1 MIPSIREIEAR
12 MEEHGYVSDQAIAT
26 SIFLL
31 MELKKPILIEG
42 HAGVGKTEIAKVL
55 AKILGTELI
64 RLQCYEGLDVS
75 TALYEWNYQKQVL
88 RMRLEDGT
96 PHSVEEKEQI
106 IFSPQFLLKRPL
118 LSAITNPD
126 RSAVL
131 LIDEI
136 DRADE
141 EFEAFLLEVLS
152 DFQVSI
158 PELGTIK
165 ATHIPYVI
173 LTSNRTR
180 ELSDALRRRCQYL
193 WIDYPSFEKELS
205 IVEMRVPGINPRL
218 ARQITAFMQRIR
230 TKKLMKKP
238 GVSETLDWAAS
249 LLLLHRDCLDR
260 EAVEAT
266 LGCIFKDIHDL
277 QRVTKDDFHEVIA
290 EVEAIQHVP

>member
-1 MIPSIREIEAR
+1 MVPRIKEIEEK
-12 MEEHGYVSDQAIAT
+12 MQQYGYVADQAIAT

-42 HAGVGKTEIAKVL
+42 HAGVGKTEVAKVL
-55 AKILGTELI
+55 SKILETELI

-75 TALYEWNYQKQVL
+75 TAMYEWNYQKQIL
-88 RMRLEDGT
+88 RMRSEDGSA
-96 PHSVEEKEQI
+96 HSAEEKEEM
-106 IFSPQFLLKRPL
+106 IFGPQFLLKRPL
-118 LSAITNPD
+118 LSALMSPE

-165 ATHIPYVI
+165 ATHVPYVI

-180 ELSDALRRRCQYL
+180 ELSDALRRRCHYL
-193 WIDYPSFEKELS
+193 WIDYPSFQKECS
-205 IVEMRVPGINPRL
+205 ILEMKVPGINRKL
-218 ARQITAFMQRIR
+218 AWQIIGFMQRIR

-249 LLLLHRDCLDR
+249 LLLLHRDWLDQ
-260 EAVEAT
+260 ESVEAT
-266 LGCIFKDIHDL
+266 LGCIFKDIHDF
-277 QRVTKDDFHEVIA
+277 QRVSKEELRSVLA
-290 EVEAIQHVP
+290 EVEAAQDGV

>member
-1 MIPSIREIEAR
+1 MIQGVHEIEVR
-12 MEEHGYVSDQAIAT
+12 MHENGYVSDQAIAT

-55 AKILGTELI
+55 AKILGTDLI

-75 TALYEWNYQKQVL
+75 TALYEWNYQKQIL
-88 RMRLEDGT
+88 RMRLEDGSSR
-96 PHSVEEKEQI
+96 SVEEKEEI

-131 LIDEI
+131 LIDEV

-152 DFQVSI
+152 DFQVSV

-165 ATHIPYVI
+165 ATHVPYVI

-205 IVEMRVPGINPRL
+205 ILEMRLPGINPRL
-218 ARQITAFMQRIR
+218 ARQITAFMHRIR
-230 TKKLMKKP
+230 TKSLLKKP
-238 GVSETLDWAAS
+238 GVAETLDWASS
-249 LLLLHRDCLDR
+249 LLLLHRDWLDR
-260 EAVEAT
+260 ESVEAT

-277 QRVTKDDFHEVIA
+277 QRISKDQLDEVLA
-290 EVEAIQHVP
+290 EVEAVQNGP

>member
-1 MIPSIREIEAR
+1 MMPSIRDIEAR
-12 MEEHGYVSDQAIAT
+12 MQEYGYVSDQSIAT

-42 HAGVGKTEIAKVL
+42 HAGVGKTEIAKIL
-55 AKILGTELI
+55 AKILNTELI

-88 RMRLEDGT
+88 RMRLEEGSG
-96 PHSVEEKEQI
+96 HSVEEKEEM

-136 DRADE
+136 DRADD

-165 ATHIPYVI
+165 ATHVPYVI

-193 WIDYPSFEKELS
+193 WIDYPSFEKELA
-205 IVEMRVPGINPRL
+205 ILEMRVPGINARL

-230 TKKLMKKP
+230 SRNLLKKP

-249 LLLLHRDCLDR
+249 LLLLHRDWLDR
-260 EAVEAT
+260 ESVEAT

-277 QRVTKDDFHEVIA
+277 QHISKSELQEILA
-290 EVEAIQHVP
+290 EVEVQNAS

>member
-1 MIPSIREIEAR
+1 MMPSIRDIEAR
-12 MEEHGYVSDQAIAT
+12 MQEYGYVSDQSIAT

-42 HAGVGKTEIAKVL
+42 HAGVGKTEIAKIL
-55 AKILGTELI
+55 AKILNTELI

-88 RMRLEDGT
+88 RMRLEEGSS
-96 PHSVEEKEQI
+96 HSVEEKEEM
-106 IFSPQFLLKRPL
+106 IFSSQFLLKRPL
-118 LSAITNPD
+118 LSAITHPD

-136 DRADE
+136 DRADA

-165 ATHIPYVI
+165 ATHVPYVI

-193 WIDYPSFEKELS
+193 WIDYPSFEKELA
-205 IVEMRVPGINPRL
+205 ILEMRVPGINAKL

-230 TKKLMKKP
+230 SRSLLKKP

-249 LLLLHRDCLDR
+249 LLLLHRDWLDR

-266 LGCIFKDIHDL
+266 MGCIFKDIHDL
-277 QRVTKDDFHEVIA
+277 QQISKTDLDEILA
-290 EVEAIQHVP
+290 EVAEVPNAS

>member
-1 MIPSIREIEAR
+1 MMPAIRDIEAR
-12 MEEHGYVSDQAIAT
+12 MQQYGYVSDQNIAT

-31 MELKKPILIEG
+31 MELKKPILAEG
-42 HAGVGKTEIAKVL
+42 HAGVGKTEIAKIL
-55 AKILGTELI
+55 AKILNTELI
-64 RLQCYEGLDVS
+64 RLQCYEGLDVC
-75 TALYEWNYQKQVL
+75 TALYEWNFQKQML
-88 RMRLEDGT
+88 RMRLEEGSR
-96 PHSVEEKEQI
+96 HSVEEKEDM
-106 IFSPQFLLKRPL
+106 IFSPPFLLKRPL
-118 LSAITNPD
+118 LSAITNPE

-136 DRADE
+136 DRADA

-165 ATHIPYVI
+165 ATHVPYVI

-193 WIDYPSFEKELS
+193 WIDYPTFEKELA
-205 IVEMRVPGINPRL
+205 ILEMRVPGINARL

-230 TKKLMKKP
+230 SRSLLKKP

-249 LLLLHRDCLDR
+249 LLLLHRDWLDR
-260 EAVEAT
+260 ESVEAT
-266 LGCIFKDIHDL
+266 MGCIFKDIHDL
-277 QRVTKDDFHEVIA
+277 QQISKSDLDEIIA
-290 EVEAIQHVP
+290 EVAEVSNAS

>member
-1 MIPSIREIEAR
+1 MQQY
-12 MEEHGYVSDQAIAT
+12 GYVSDQSIAT

-42 HAGVGKTEIAKVL
+42 HAGVGKTEIAKIL
-55 AKILGTELI
+55 AKILNTELI

-88 RMRLEDGT
+88 RMRLEEGSS
-96 PHSVEEKEQI
+96 HSVEEKEEM
-106 IFSPQFLLKRPL
+106 IFSPPFLLKRPL
-118 LSAITNPD
+118 LSAITNPE

-136 DRADE
+136 DRADA

-165 ATHIPYVI
+165 ATHVPYVI

-193 WIDYPSFEKELS
+193 WIDYPSFEKELA
-205 IVEMRVPGINPRL
+205 ILEMRVPGINARL

-230 TKKLMKKP
+230 SRSLLKKP

-249 LLLLHRDCLDR
+249 LLLLHRDWLDR
-260 EAVEAT
+260 ESVEAT
-266 LGCIFKDIHDL
+266 MGCIFKDIHDL
-277 QRVTKDDFHEVIA
+277 QQISNSDLDEILA
-290 EVEAIQHVP
+290 EVAEVPNAS

>member
-1 MIPSIREIEAR
+1 MMPSIRDIEAR
-12 MEEHGYVSDQAIAT
+12 MQAYGYVSDQSIAT

-42 HAGVGKTEIAKVL
+42 HAGVGKTEIAKIL
-55 AKILGTELI
+55 AKILNTELI

-88 RMRLEDGT
+88 RMRLEEGSG
-96 PHSVEEKEQI
+96 HSVEEKEDM
-106 IFSPQFLLKRPL
+106 IFSSQFLLKRPL
-118 LSAITNPD
+118 LSAITHPD

-136 DRADE
+136 DRADD

-165 ATHIPYVI
+165 ATHVPYVI

-193 WIDYPSFEKELS
+193 WIDYPSLEKELA
-205 IVEMRVPGINPRL
+205 ILEMRVPGINARL

-230 TKKLMKKP
+230 SRNLMKKP

-249 LLLLHRDCLDR
+249 LLLLHRDWLDR
-260 EAVEAT
+260 ETVEAT

-277 QRVTKDDFHEVIA
+277 QHISGTELDEILAVV
-290 EVEAIQHVP
+290 EVENAS

>member
-1 MIPSIREIEAR
+1 MMPSIRDIEAR
-12 MEEHGYVSDQAIAT
+12 MQEYGYVSDQSIAT

-42 HAGVGKTEIAKVL
+42 HAGVGKTEIAKIL
-55 AKILGTELI
+55 AKILNTELI

-88 RMRLEDGT
+88 RMRLEEGSS
-96 PHSVEEKEQI
+96 HSVEEKEEM
-106 IFSPQFLLKRPL
+106 IFGSQFLLKRPL
-118 LSAITNPD
+118 LSAITHPD
-126 RSAVL
+126 CSAVL

-136 DRADE
+136 DRADA

-165 ATHIPYVI
+165 ATHVPYVI

-193 WIDYPSFEKELS
+193 WIDYPSFEKELA
-205 IVEMRVPGINPRL
+205 ILEMRVPGINAKL

-230 TKKLMKKP
+230 SRSLLKKP

-249 LLLLHRDCLDR
+249 LLLLHRDWLDR

-266 LGCIFKDIHDL
+266 MGCIFKDIHDL
-277 QRVTKDDFHEVIA
+277 QQISKTDLDEILA
-290 EVEAIQHVP
+290 EVAEVPNAS